1 MDVLAVTDFPDIRA
15 QGGDHSANQGNI
27 LIIPREGGYLVRFYI
42 ELDEVDDREML
53 DEPHVTPEKLAAVA
67 NRILH
72 PYTLE
77 VKDVGWWSVYEI
89 GQRLCD
95 TFDDVPAAR
104 RPPGCR
110 ACSSPATPA
119 TPTAPRPAR
128 A

>member
-1 MDVLAVTDFPDIRA
+1 MDVLAVTDFPDIRVKCA
-15 QGGDHSANQGNI
+15 INSAEHGNI

-42 ELDEVDDREML
+42 ELDDDRARQ
-53 DEPHVTPEKLAAVA
+53 PSVTPEQLAEVA

-77 VKDVGWWSVYEI
+77 VEGRRLVVGV
-89 GQRLCD
+89 RDRPAALRP
-95 TFDDVPAAR
+95 FDDVPARSAGR
-104 RPPGCR
+104 LR